1 MLGFLAKYLVQNS
14 QGSEGILAV
23 LDSLSQQ
30 GLPKAGP
37 KHKTEPR
44 IARDCELV
52 TVAIAARLFGSA
64 PVFRGPRRR
73 KSHVARVFWPHVK
86 PEDYLALRISVP
98 PSLPERILLDTNAV
112 RKIIHGDRDS
122 LDIHRLLGCKGGH
135 PVSLPFPTSLE
146 LSVALA
152 QGRPAFEEWAAK
164 VGMLDEVLDPEH
176 PVVPGIPTEFAPVPP
191 DSHCRAGWHLIRH
204 AASVDDLK
212 AGRDFIDETGNRD
225 TMLFDPDAERT
236 LEEFRKRYLERQAG
250 FATYD
255 GPTEIEDIVAA
266 LKLRGE
272 LVTGRSLEGADLELR
287 CSVVRALEITKAGTA
302 PGSHRLN
309 DAVDGAL
316 LGFVETGIL
325 CTSDQKLKALVDRST
340 SFDAWRVMLPAQL
353 LEWLEACT
361 VPFGPDAPCGSGG
374 TLNPA
379 FL

>member
-1 MLGFLAKYLVQNS
+1 MLGSLAKYLVQNS
-14 QGSEGILAV
+14 RGSEGILAV

-37 KHKTEPR
+37 KHKTESR

-52 TVAIAARLFGSA
+52 TVALAARLFGSA

-73 KSHVARVFWPHVK
+73 KSHVARVLWPHVQ
-86 PEDYLALRISVP
+86 PDDYLALRISAP

-122 LDIHRLLGCKGGH
+122 LDVHRLLRCKGGH
-135 PVSLPFPTSLE
+135 PVSLPFLTSLE
-146 LSVALA
+146 LSVALV
-152 QGRPAFEEWAAK
+152 QGRPAFEKWVAK

-176 PVVPGIPTEFAPVPP
+176 PVVPGVPTEFAPVPP
-191 DSHCRAGWHLIRH
+191 DSHCRAGWHLMRD

-236 LEEFRKRYLERQAG
+236 LEAFRRRP
-250 FATYD
+250 D
-255 GPTEIEDIVAA
+255 GDQ
-266 LKLRGE
+266 LRGE

-287 CSVVRALEITKAGTA
+287 CSAVRALEITKARTA
-302 PGSHRLN
+302 PGSHRRN

-316 LGFVETGIL
+316 LGFVESGIL

-353 LEWLEACT
+353 LEWLEART
-361 VPFGPDAPCGSGG
+361 VPFGPAALAP
-374 TLNPA
+374 
-379 FL
+379 